1 MGSSVGSG
9 SHGSEP
15 WDVPFN
21 RATNRLKGRELELR
35 PTSAGRVSGY
45 GLGMNHGEY
54 YSEDTEVRKARRLS
68 KAAASAKEIESLR
81 AQVAQ
86 IPLLQQQ
93 VAQIPAL
100 QQQMATMQQTVQD
113 NMVTTL
119 TGLFPSLIESI
130 DAWNANGREGPF
142 VMPSMTASNSSNHLA
157 RNAQLTPAYLT
168 ATSPNKTA
176 AAPPPSITATLPNMT
191 AAAPPPSLT
200 ATLPNMTAATPPLSL
215 TATLPN
221 MTAAAPPVEVDL
233 RHTVSTLE
241 ELNALTVTKRLI
253 RLSR

>member
-1 MGSSVGSG
+1 
-9 SHGSEP
+9 
-15 WDVPFN
+15 
-21 RATNRLKGRELELR
+21 
-35 PTSAGRVSGY
+35 
-45 GLGMNHGEY
+45 MNHGEY

-81 AQVAQ
+81 AQVAQIPLLQQQAAQ

-157 RNAQLTPAYLT
+157 RNAQLTPAYLM
-168 ATSPNKTA
+168 ATSPNK
-176 AAPPPSITATLPNMT
+176 T

>member
-1 MGSSVGSG
+1 
-9 SHGSEP
+9 
-15 WDVPFN
+15 
-21 RATNRLKGRELELR
+21 
-35 PTSAGRVSGY
+35 
-45 GLGMNHGEY
+45 
-54 YSEDTEVRKARRLS
+54 
-68 KAAASAKEIESLR
+68 
-81 AQVAQ
+81 
-86 IPLLQQQ
+86 
-93 VAQIPAL
+93 
-100 QQQMATMQQTVQD
+100 MATMQQTVQD

-191 AAAPPPSLT
+191 AAAPP
-200 ATLPNMTAATPPLSL
+200 
-215 TATLPN
+215 
-221 MTAAAPPVEVDL
+221 VEVDL